1 MGLREKEGKL
11 FDLIGSHRRV
21 LVAFSGGV
29 DSSCLAFAA
38 NRLLG
43 SEARCVTALSPSV
56 SGYQRE
62 LAERFATRHGL
73 NHTFVQTREMDDPNY
88 TSNPTNRCYFCKSE
102 LYSLFGRLCR
112 EWEAEVVLDGSNHD
126 DRSDYRPGRE
136 ASRERG
142 VVSPLLEA
150 GLTKAEV
157 RELSRGWG
165 LDTWD
170 LPAMPCLSSRFPYGV
185 AITEAKLRQ
194 VDRAESLLRRLG
206 FRNFRVRHHET
217 LARIELDE
225 AEMPRFLDPTMF
237 STIDR
242 EFRAYGYRH
251 VTLDLRGFQ
260 SGSLNQLI
268 SVAGV

>member
-1 MGLREKEGKL
+1 M
-11 FDLIGSHRRV
+11 
-21 LVAFSGGV
+21 
-29 DSSCLAFAA
+29 
-38 NRLLG
+38 
-43 SEARCVTALSPSV
+43 TALSPSV